1 MTKAESK
8 YFNTAKR
15 IDTAFLELLEGKDI
29 EYITVKEICEK
40 AEVNRSTFYL
50 HYETIGDLLSECVEY
65 VNEQF
70 MSYYEGKSLVTS
82 EYIDKATLDQL
93 FLITPEYLKPYLSFI
108 QQHKSVFKTA
118 LVKYKSLRMETLY
131 DRMFSNVLNPIL
143 EKYEIPADE
152 RDYIL
157 AFYIDGCMGII
168 KQWLQSDCRDSVD
181 KIAEIMMKV
190 IRR

>member
-15 IDTAFLELLEGKDI
+15 IDAAFLELLEKKDI

-50 HYETIGDLLSECVEY
+50 HYETIGDLLYECVEY

-70 MSYYEGKSLVTS
+70 LSYYEGKSLVTS
-82 EYIDKATLDQL
+82 EYIDKSTPNQL

-108 QQHKSVFKTA
+108 QDHRSVFKTA
-118 LVKYKSLRMETLY
+118 LVKYKSLQMERLY
-131 DRMFSNVLNPIL
+131 DRMFSDVLNPIL

-168 KQWLQSDCRDSVD
+168 KQWLESDCRDSVD